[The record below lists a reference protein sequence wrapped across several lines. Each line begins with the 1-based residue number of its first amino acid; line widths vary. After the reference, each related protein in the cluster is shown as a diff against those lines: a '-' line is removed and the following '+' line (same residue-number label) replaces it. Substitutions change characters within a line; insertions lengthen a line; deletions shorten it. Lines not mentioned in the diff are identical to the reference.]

1 MDLQGSKEFQS
12 LGVELL
18 SISPDHPD
26 SWQQVEEEFGLDT
39 PLLSDPRNDVATSYG
54 VMEWRVPADAPIESA
69 EPGHTFVLV
78 DERGRIAWLR
88 DYGAREN
95 GGLMYVPP
103 SDILQEIE
111 PLV

>member
-1 MDLQGSKEFQS
+1 VDLQGSKEFRAT
-12 LGVELL
+12 GVELL

-26 SWQQVEEEFGLDT
+26 SWSEVEEEFGLESK
-39 PLLSDPRNDVATSYG
+39 LLSDPMNGIATRYG
-54 VMEWRVPADAPIESA
+54 VMEWRVPPDASIESA

-78 DERGRIAWLR
+78 DEAGKVAWIR

-103 SDILQEIE
+103 SDILEEIG

>member
-1 MDLQGSKEFQS
+1 VDLQEDREFEA

-26 SWQQVEEEFGLDT
+26 SWRQMAAEFGLET
-39 PLLSDPRNDVATSYG
+39 ALLSDARNVIATRYG
-54 VMEWRVPADAPIESA
+54 VMEWRVPPSAPIESA

-78 DERGRIAWLR
+78 DEVGRVAWVR
-88 DYGAREN
+88 DYGAAEN

-103 SDILQEIE
+103 ADLLREIR

>member
-1 MDLQGSKEFQS
+1 MDLQDDRAFQA

-26 SWQQVEEEFGLDT
+26 SWRQVEKQFGLST
-39 PLLSDPRNDVATSYG
+39 PLLSDPRNGIATEYG
-54 VMEWRVPADAPIESA
+54 VMEWRVPSHAPIESA

-78 DERGRIAWLR
+78 DKAGKVAWVR
-88 DYGAREN
+88 DYGAQEN

-103 SDILQEIE
+103 ADLLLEIE

>member
-1 MDLQGSKEFQS
+1 MDLQEDRKFEGS
-12 LGVELL
+12 GVELL

-26 SWQQVEEEFGLDT
+26 SWSQVEEEFGLET
-39 PLLSDPRNDVATSYG
+39 PLLSDPRNGIAARYG
-54 VMEWRVPADAPIESA
+54 VMRWRVPPHAPVESA

-78 DERGRIAWLR
+78 DEAGKVAWIR
-88 DYGAREN
+88 DYGAQEN

-103 SDILQEIE
+103 DEILEEIE